1 MTIPWSGKGK
11 RPHTMWIFEY
21 RKVSFLYILIEL
33 SSPRKASIGANV
45 VIHCMNAL
53 R

>member
-1 MTIPWSGKGK
+1 MTIPWNGKGK

-21 RKVSFLYILIEL
+21 IKVSCLHILIEL
-33 SSPRKASIGANV
+33 SIPRKLSIDDLDCSNASY
-45 VIHCMNAL
+45 M